1 MRTHT
6 EQAENKGPCVMS
18 VEESHEC
25 RSLVP
30 GLGIVFLEGRRRF
43 LRSSKKDISFVS
55 VFSEIKG

>member
-1 MRTHT
+1 MNVRTHT

-30 GLGIVFLEGRRRF
+30 GLGFFFEGGRRF
-43 LRSSKKDISFVS
+43 LRSKKDLCCKC
-55 VFSEIKG
+55 FSEIKS